1 MIFGGNCTGETAAS
15 QIVCVLFTIL
25 TVAIFARAIVS
36 WFNMDPRSPIIQ
48 VLDAITEPI
57 MDPIRRIMPRIGMID
72 LSPLVAIL
80 LLTFLSRGLQN
91 ALG

>member
-1 MIFGGNCTGETAAS
+1 MIFGGNCTGTTAAS
-15 QIVCVLFTIL
+15 QIVCVLFTVL
-25 TVAIFARAIVS
+25 TVAIFLRAIVS
-36 WFNMDPRSPIIQ
+36 WFNLDPRSPIIQ
-48 VLDAITEPI
+48 ILDAITEPI

>member
-36 WFNMDPRSPIIQ
+36 WLNLDPRSPIIQ
-48 VLDAITEPI
+48 ILDAITEPI